1 MVTTPFVHRLRVR
14 YAELDPQQVVFNSR
28 YLEYADVI
36 ITEFW
41 RVLGVGGVG
50 GTPFECHVRHAAV
63 DFVAPIRIDEEIDG
77 HAAVTR
83 LGTSSLTTSI
93 RLCGAGRPDDLRATI
108 TLVHVHVDLAT
119 GRPVTIGNEV
129 RALFDKHRAA
139 IDEPA

>member
-1 MVTTPFVHRLRVR
+1 MPDAPFRHRFRVR

-28 YLEYADVI
+28 YLEYADLI

-41 RVLGVGGVG
+41 RIAGVGGVD

-63 DFVAPIRIDEEIDG
+63 DFAAPIRIDEEIDG
-77 HAAVTR
+77 WPVVTR
-83 LGTSSLTTSI
+83 IGSSSMTTAI
-93 RLCGAGRPDDLRATI
+93 RLCGAGKPDDLRATI

-119 GRPVTIGNEV
+119 GRPLAIGDRV
-129 RALFDKHRAA
+129 RATFERYHAK